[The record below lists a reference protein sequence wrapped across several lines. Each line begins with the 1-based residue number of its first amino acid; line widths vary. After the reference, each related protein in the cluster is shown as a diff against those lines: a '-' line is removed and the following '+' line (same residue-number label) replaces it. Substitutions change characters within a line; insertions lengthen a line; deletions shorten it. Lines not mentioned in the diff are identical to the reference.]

1 MEKHVLIR
9 AFLTVFLITL
19 VSIAVVTP
27 MVTAVSNGKIAFVSQ
42 RDGNDEIY
50 TMNADGSNV
59 HRLTFDPIGSPKNDL
74 GPVWSPD
81 GTRIA
86 FVSNRDGNYEIYVMN
101 ADGSNQQRLT
111 SSIYSDLNPTW
122 SPDGT
127 RIAFATNRDWAISV
141 GYEIYV
147 MNTDGSN
154 QQRLTYNSVDDVKPA
169 WSPDGTKIAFT
180 TNRDG
185 NYEIYVM
192 NADGGNPQRRTY
204 NTASDGSPAWS
215 HDGTRIAFVR
225 NFQSSVA
232 EIYAINADS
241 CQECTGTAPMDLSE
255 SNFAD
260 VDPTFSP
267 DGTRIAF
274 ATNRDGNYEIYTM
287 NPDGTGKTNITNN
300 AAPDLEPSWQ
310 PSSVTLLP
318 TISINDKS
326 LTESNSG
333 IRNFV
338 FTVTRSGD

>member
-192 NADGGNPQRRTY
+192 NADGSNPQRRTY

-241 CQECTGTAPMDLSE
+241 CQECTGTAPMDLSGTI
-255 SNFAD
+255 SAAD

-274 ATNRDGNYEIYTM
+274 ATNKDGKYEIYVM
-287 NPDGTGKTNITNN
+287 NHDGSEQTR
-300 AAPDLEPSWQ
+300 
-310 PSSVTLLP
+310 VT
-318 TISINDKS
+318 SK
-326 LTESNSG
+326 
-333 IRNFV
+333 
-338 FTVTRSGD
+338 